1 MSEDPPPKPTSRAS
15 ALFGNPRN
23 VALRA
28 LRDRTGQL
36 NPAFRPRDLDD
47 AKLKGLNH
55 GEWLEDF
62 SRILALQTGVQMTPK
77 REGTITRLHW
87 ASLMLSC
94 SSSRFATRRSRSSV
108 AAWSRRLR
116 SAAKQT

>member
-1 MSEDPPPKPTSRAS
+1 MTDDVPKPTSRAS

-23 VALRA
+23 NALRA

-87 ASLMLSC
+87 ASLYVKLLEQQV
-94 SSSRFATRRSRSSV
+94 RDLEVEVKKLKGADNV
-108 AAWSRRLR
+108 D
-116 SAAKQT
+116 